1 MIVKIDAAIG
11 VFDSGIGGL
20 SVLQH
25 IRKDLPHEHVIY
37 FADSGFAPYGDKPE
51 SLIVERSLAVAQFLT
66 EHSCKALVVACNTA
80 TAAAIKALRQAY
92 PDLNL
97 VGVEPG
103 LKPAAQQSQNGI
115 VGVLATQATLQSEK
129 FTALRDQ
136 LSAET
141 GVQFF
146 SQACVGLVNQIEKA
160 ELHSAETVRLL
171 HQYLTPLLQQGADT
185 IVLGCTHYPFV
196 AELILKIIAEFKTGN
211 PQPSV
216 KLIDTG
222 KAVSKQLTRLLASS
236 KHATET
242 VSDSKAAS
250 DTKTASG
257 SKSHSI
263 VDAATKLIVYTTG
276 SSTTLAYALDRLLHI
291 KEKDREIMH
300 LSVSSKLAKVN

>member
-1 MIVKIDAAIG
+1 MTVKIDAAIG

-25 IRKDLPHEHVIY
+25 IRKDLPNEHLIY

-51 SLIVERSLAVAQFLT
+51 SLIVERSLAAAQFLT
-66 EHSCKALVVACNTA
+66 EQGCKALVVACNTA
-80 TAAAIKALRQAY
+80 TAAAIKALRHTY
-92 PDLNL
+92 PDLIL

-129 FTALRDQ
+129 FIALRDQ
-136 LSAET
+136 LTAET
-141 GVQFF
+141 GTRFF

-160 ELHSAETVRLL
+160 ELYSAETVRLL

-196 AELILKIIAEFKTGN
+196 AELILKIIAEFNTSY
-211 PQPSV
+211 PQTSV

-222 KAVSKQLTRLLASS
+222 KAVSKQLTRLLASNVE
-236 KHATET
+236 HATGAI
-242 VSDSKAAS
+242 SDSKAAPDS
-250 DTKTASG
+250 N
-257 SKSHSI
+257 SHSI
-263 VDAATKLIVYTTG
+263 IDTANKLIVYTTG

-300 LSVSSKLAKVN
+300 LSVSSKIAKVN